1 MPFTGVVGATAR
13 AAVDAT
19 RNGKVGIIGT
29 AATVRSGSYAAVI
42 KDMKPEMEIVA
53 RACPM
58 FVPLVE
64 NGYVNDGNPVTKLII
79 AEYLQEVKDAGVDTL
94 ILGCTHYPLL
104 KTMIGEFMGRD
115 VVLIDPAK
123 TAAHRLEQM
132 LAERGLRGDHPTG
145 QAHFFVSDVPDSFA
159 QTADLFLGEYK
170 GGPIDQ
176 IAIDKY

>member
-1 MPFTGVVGATAR
+1 MIQRIAVMGA
-13 AAVDAT
+13 
-19 RNGKVGIIGT
+19 GSLGT
-29 AATVRSGSYAAVI
+29 
-42 KDMKPEMEIVA
+42 
-53 RACPM
+53 
-58 FVPLVE
+58 
-64 NGYVNDGNPVTKLII
+64 
-79 AEYLQEVKDAGVDTL
+79 
-94 ILGCTHYPLL
+94 ILGAYLS
-104 KTMIGEFMGRD
+104 KAGRD